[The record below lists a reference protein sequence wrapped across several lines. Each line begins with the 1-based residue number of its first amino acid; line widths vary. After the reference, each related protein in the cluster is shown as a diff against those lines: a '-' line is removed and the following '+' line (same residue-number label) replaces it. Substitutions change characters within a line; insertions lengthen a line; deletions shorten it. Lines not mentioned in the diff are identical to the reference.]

1 MLKHEFENL
10 ATNGEPID
18 ADLFDSINRDYM
30 RTDETKQ
37 QYIFRVFGTE
47 GGKAADIAWKFA
59 QHRRREKER
68 QANTTA
74 LRLLRPFLFYRMD
87 AMRKS
92 SDFSVSTLKQ
102 LNGAT
107 FAELDAAE
115 TRLAAER
122 EAAK

>member
-1 MLKHEFENL
+1 M
-10 ATNGEPID
+10 
-18 ADLFDSINRDYM
+18 
-30 RTDETKQ
+30 
-37 QYIFRVFGTE
+37 
-47 GGKAADIAWKFA
+47 
-59 QHRRREKER
+59 
-68 QANTTA
+68 
-74 LRLLRPFLFYRMD
+74 RLLRPFLFYRMD

-115 TRLAAER
+115 TRLAGWDYHLAYLKRNMTQEQRDAITLFEQYAKAAER